1 MNYFQYGEK
10 EINHLKSK
18 DKKLARAI
26 DHIGMIKRAVNPDL
40 FQALVNTIV
49 GQQISSKAQKT
60 IWRRMKEGIKTIT
73 PQTIEKLNTGELQ
86 QYGISFRKAGYIKHA
101 ASMVVSGELDIDSL
115 KNMPDHKVNETL
127 VKLPGIGAWTAEM
140 LMIFSMQRPNIIS
153 FGDLAI
159 QRGLRMLYGHEKITR
174 ELFARYQKRYS
185 PYASVASLYLW
196 AISGGAVEGL
206 TDKAVKSN
214 R

>member
-10 EINHLKSK
+10 EINYLKSR
-18 DKKLARAI
+18 DIKLGEAI
-26 DHIGMIKRAVNPDL
+26 DAIGMIRRPVNPDL
-40 FQALVNTIV
+40 FSALVNTIV

-60 IWRRMKEGIKTIT
+60 IWNRMKEGIKPIT
-73 PQTIEKLNTGELQ
+73 PQAIDAMSAEELQ

-101 ASMVVSGELDIDSL
+101 ASKVVSGELDIDLL
-115 KNMPDHKVNETL
+115 KNLPDREVSETL

-159 QRGLRMLYGHEKITR
+159 QRGLRMLYGHEKITK
-174 ELFARYQKRYS
+174 ELFAKYQERYS

-196 AISGGAVEGL
+196 AVSGGAIEGL
-206 TDKAVKSN
+206 TDRGQNSKS
-214 R
+214 

>member
-10 EINHLKSK
+10 EINYLKSR
-18 DKKLARAI
+18 DIKLGEAI
-26 DHIGMIKRAVNPDL
+26 DAIGMIRRPVNPDL
-40 FQALVNTIV
+40 FSALVNTIV

-60 IWRRMKEGIKTIT
+60 IWNRMKEGIKPIT
-73 PQTIEKLNTGELQ
+73 PQAIDAMNAEELQ

-101 ASMVVSGELDIDSL
+101 ASKVVSGELDIDLL
-115 KNMPDHKVNETL
+115 KNLPDREVSETL